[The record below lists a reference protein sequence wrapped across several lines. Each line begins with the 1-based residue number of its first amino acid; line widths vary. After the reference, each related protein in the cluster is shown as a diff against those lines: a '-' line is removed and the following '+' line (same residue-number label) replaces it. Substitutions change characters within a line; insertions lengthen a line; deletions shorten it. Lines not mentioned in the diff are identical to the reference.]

1 MIHFEN
7 KLDRKPNQRVAL
19 FIDVAAMR
27 AQAARSFNSNQFNI
41 DYSYIIKEIA
51 ASLGSVNLVEMFIT
65 ITRYDRKDSAD
76 SFIKHAQSLGAHV
89 HMCTTFRNE
98 RISKSDPCASEK
110 LAEYAGQTIQISDD
124 GWTIIGGAK
133 PKITTKIDMTAAI
146 VAAAISG
153 RFDCIVLGTTDSI
166 FSNIIERYV
175 SPIGINCGIVFIQ
188 QEEHPEFIDRTIN
201 SEFLNLFNFRLR
213 FDNEGCIKHN
223 EYSNAPEAI

>member
-1 MIHFEN
+1 MLHFEN
-7 KLDRKPNQRVAL
+7 KLDKKPNQRIAL

-27 AQAARSFNSNQFNI
+27 AQASRSFNSNQFNI

-76 SFIKHAQSLGAHV
+76 SFIKHAQSLGVHV
-89 HMCTTFRNE
+89 HMCTAFRNE
-98 RISKSDPCASEK
+98 RINKNDPHASEK
-110 LAEYAGQTIQISDD
+110 LAEYAGQIIQVGED

-133 PKITTKIDMTAAI
+133 PKITTKTDMAAAI
-146 VAAAISG
+146 VAAATSG

-166 FSNIIERYV
+166 FSNIIERYIL
-175 SPIGINCGIVFIQ
+175 PIGMNCGIVFIQ

-223 EYSNAPEAI
+223 ESSDATNS